1 VNQGIHACIDDMH
14 ACGLCVCVCM
24 CMCVCVRVYFC
35 VCACVCARVHVVV
48 YVCARECECF
58 HLTVAGGAFSARGLA
73 VVQLLLESAHLIVIL
88 LHLHRLHW
96 ARPVLTSS
104 LAASRGEL
112 SSGTAFAGG
121 LPETQATLL
130 TALPLTLRG
139 LLRDLRRNC
148 VAMLADPCN
157 TSTPLLPELPDL
169 PSLHQKG
176 EDRLWRCVFPRL
188 QGPKRVCA
196 AVTSRCTSLSLTLL
210 GVACRSEDQ
219 GDRRRFTA
227 EIDDLTVV
235 NKAL

>member
-1 VNQGIHACIDDMH
+1 MRPM
-14 ACGLCVCVCM
+14 CVRVCM
-24 CMCVCVRVYFC
+24 CMCVCVSVCFC

-104 LAASRGEL
+104 LPASRGEL

-148 VAMLADPCN
+148 VAMLADLCN

-176 EDRLWRCVFPRL
+176 EDRLEMRFSPLARPQTRL
-188 QGPKRVCA
+188 RRRDLPMHF
-196 AVTSRCTSLSLTLL
+196 SLTHLARGSL
-210 GVACRSEDQ
+210 PVGGSR
-219 GDRRRFTA
+219 GP
-227 EIDDLTVV
+227 
-235 NKAL
+235 

>member
-1 VNQGIHACIDDMH
+1 MH

-148 VAMLADPCN
+148 VAMLIRCN
-157 TSTPLLPELPDL
+157 TPFLPELPDI
-169 PSLHQKG
+169 PSSHKTG
-176 EDRLWRCVFPRL
+176 ESRLGRCVSPCSQGSKHVTPPRL
-188 QGPKRVCA
+188 DVVP
-196 AVTSRCTSLSLTLL
+196 LTFLAIL
-210 GVACRSEDQ
+210 G
-219 GDRRRFTA
+219 
-227 EIDDLTVV
+227 L
-235 NKAL
+235 